1 MIAQYFNASAYAA
14 NALGTFGTSPRNA
27 IIAPGLATLDAAL
40 VKTIPIRE
48 RYQLRFRSEFFNVF
62 NRPNFNAPFATRSN
76 LARFGRLES
85 AADLRIIQFAVK
97 LQF

>member
-1 MIAQYFNASAYAA
+1 MIARYFNPSAYAA
-14 NALGTFGTSPRNA
+14 NALGTFGTSPRNTL
-27 IIAPGLATLDAAL
+27 IAPGLATLDAAI
-40 VKTIPIRE
+40 VKTIRVSE
-48 RYQLRFRSEFFNVF
+48 RYQIRFRSEFFNAF

-85 AADLRIIQFAVK
+85 AGDPRIIQFAVK